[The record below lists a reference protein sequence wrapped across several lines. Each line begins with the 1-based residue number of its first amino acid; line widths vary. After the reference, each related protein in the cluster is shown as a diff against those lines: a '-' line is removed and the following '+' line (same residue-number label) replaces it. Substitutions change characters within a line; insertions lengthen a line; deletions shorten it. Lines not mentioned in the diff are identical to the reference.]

1 MLVRHVFRSR
11 NDQKAAF
18 FAEQWGAH
26 LRDGIEATEIEIRGP
41 TAAPLEKIKDHYRFH
56 LWYFMHSVSK
66 SLPTIVELRRNFPM
80 DEEVVDVLD
89 VDALE
94 LR

>member
-1 MLVRHVFRSR
+1 MRHVFRSR

-18 FAEQWGAH
+18 FAEQWSNH
-26 LRDGIEATEIEIRGP
+26 LRSKLENTEIEIRGP
-41 TAAPLEKIKDHYRFH
+41 TAAPLEKIKDYYRFH

-66 SLPTIVELRRNFPM
+66 SLPTIVDLRRDFPM
-80 DEEVVDVLD
+80 DEEVLDILD
-89 VDALE
+89 VDAQE